1 MYLTCL
7 SCTLGKV
14 YQFNVSLIFTAAKF
28 ICLTLCK
35 QTRDH
40 ESRKL
45 FCGTPDATQTI
56 AVTAKLNANPLES
69 TLTNSLTSPV
79 VTGKLVSL
87 WLTPTQTVY
96 WKWRGGGIF
105 REVMWWP
112 DKPQSVKVQQSQK
125 QVPATT
131 DTQSV
136 QMALYYMGMSPV
148 GFQIIHTMNS
158 FINLCM

>member
-1 MYLTCL
+1 MCL
-7 SCTLGKV
+7 STVHYGKV
-14 YQFNVSLIFTAAKF
+14 DQFNPL
-28 ICLTLCK
+28 
-35 QTRDH
+35 QTGKRSW
-40 ESRKL
+40 EQEAFLWS
-45 FCGTPDATQTI
+45 PDATQTI

-112 DKPQSVKVQQSQK
+112 DKPQPVKVRQSQK

-131 DTQSV
+131 DTQCV
-136 QMALYYMGMSPV
+136 QLALKYTKIV
-148 GFQIIHTMNS
+148 GFQIIHTTNS